1 MPYIYIYILIGN
13 ISGANQP
20 IRGNYVNFN
29 LGHRI
34 NILGE
39 STGGVGGGICKNVI
53 T

>member
-20 IRGNYVNFN
+20 IRGNYANFD

-34 NILGE
+34 NIQGE
-39 STGGVGGGICKNVI
+39 GAEGGGGGF
-53 T
+53 